1 MTLPCDP
8 ELLDRIRQTG
18 TLSGQDP
25 DGGFAWHMSFDR
37 PQIAV
42 AIHAGHGVRPES
54 SRSWRCP
61 KPNGCLRRMR
71 PRR

>member
-42 AIHAGHGVRPES
+42 AIHAGHGVRPEILPFMALS
-54 SRSWRCP
+54 QA
-61 KPNGCLRRMR
+61 NGCLRRMR